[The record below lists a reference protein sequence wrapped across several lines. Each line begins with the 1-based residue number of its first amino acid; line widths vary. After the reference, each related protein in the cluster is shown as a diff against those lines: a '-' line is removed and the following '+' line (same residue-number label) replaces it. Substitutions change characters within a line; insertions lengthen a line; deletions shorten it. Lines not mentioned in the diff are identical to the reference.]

1 MISVGGASW
10 TLVRIVHDQVCVR
23 FLAVARLLV
32 VVEAPLQLLVL
43 GGVSPVESPLTG
55 RLLTRAEA
63 GALQKEAAYI
73 QTTLLL
79 SSLKKKELKM
89 GGATRSLFNPHLIA
103 VGGQVGRRELV
114 PAAKSNY
121 HPNLDENDCIDSSS
135 LRLSIFARGITPN

>member
-10 TLVRIVHDQVCVR
+10 TLVCVVDDQVGVR
-23 FLAVARLLV
+23 LLAIARLLV

-43 GGVSPVESPLTG
+43 GGVRPVESSLTG
-55 RLLTRAEA
+55 RLLAGAEA
-63 GALQKEAAYI
+63 GALQKEAYI
-73 QTTLLL
+73 QTTLLV

-114 PAAKSNY
+114 RAAKSNY

>member
-10 TLVRIVHDQVCVR
+10 TLVRIVYDEVCVR
-23 FLAVARLLV
+23 LLSVARLLV

-43 GGVSPVESPLTG
+43 GRVCPVEGSLSG
-55 RLLTRAEA
+55 RLLTRAQA
-63 GALQKEAAYI
+63 GALQKEVYI
-73 QTTLLL
+73 QTTLLV
-79 SSLKKKELKM
+79 LKKKELKM

-103 VGGQVGRRELV
+103 VGGQVGRGELV
-114 PAAKSNY
+114 RAAKSNY